1 MKAHYIF
8 QAPNQHD
15 VLIDL
20 EANRLA
26 IVDGQE
32 KMVFDTADSQ
42 YPTFVNA
49 ESGERVIELSG
60 MATDQRSDRSWAIAE
75 FEQDGYT
82 PRHFHQA
89 REEWYYFVSGQGK
102 VTVDGVEK
110 IYHPGEFLNINRG
123 QKHQVLSI
131 DPTVALKMIVKC
143 APAWIFSDQHSAP

>member
-1 MKAHYIF
+1 MKTHYVF
-8 QAPNQHD
+8 QAPDQDD
-15 VLIDL
+15 VRIEID
-20 EANRLA
+20 ATRLS
-26 IVDGQE
+26 IVDGDE

-42 YPTFVNA
+42 YPAFINA
-49 ESGERVIELSG
+49 ETGERVTELSG
-60 MATDQRSDRSWAIAE
+60 LVVDQRSDRSWAVAE
-75 FEQDGYT
+75 FEPEGYT

-110 IYHPGEFLNINRG
+110 TYHPGEFLKITRG

-131 DPTVALKMIVKC
+131 DPTTPLKMIVKC